1 MVRRLLASFGIG
13 SAKVDTLLT
22 SHLLRPGERLEGIVH
37 LRGGQADQR
46 VLGIYLDLLT
56 NVEHDDRLSAYTVA
70 RFELGEEVRLGAGQ
84 EAEVLFNFM
93 LPLHTPSTLSPD
105 TADPKRPARNRV
117 WLRTGLAVSW
127 GLDPQD
133 SDPLE
138 VLPLP
143 AVEVVLEGVRRAG
156 FRLVGVRNA
165 TQLMLRGAWLSLPL
179 PVVQTFSFVPTAGS
193 GYAGRLDRLELTLAN
208 ITEELE
214 FLLQL
219 DRSTSGLGG
228 LISDIRDTDESTER
242 LRFPADLADPE
253 RVHRRLGE
261 VLEQAGV

>member
-22 SHLLRPGERLEGIVH
+22 SRLLRPGERLEGIVH

-56 NVEHDDRLSAYTVA
+56 NVEHDDRVSAYTIA

-84 EAEVLFNFM
+84 EAEVLFNFV

-105 TADPKRPARNRV
+105 EAHPKRPAHNRV

-143 AVEVVLEGVRRAG
+143 AVEVALEGVRRAG

-165 TQLMLRGAWLSLPL
+165 TQIMLRGAWLSLPL
-179 PVVQTFSFVPTAGS
+179 PVVQTFSFVPTGS
-193 GYAGRLDRLELTLAN
+193 FKGRLDRLELTLAN
-208 ITEELE
+208 LTEELE
-214 FLLQL
+214 FLLQI

-228 LISDIRDTDESTER
+228 LIADIRDTDESTER

-253 RVHRRLGE
+253 RVRQRLGE
-261 VLEQAGV
+261 VLEQTGV

>member
-22 SHLLRPGERLEGIVH
+22 SHVLRPGERLEGIVH

-46 VLGIYLDLLT
+46 VLGIYLDLMT
-56 NVEHDDRLSAYTVA
+56 NVEHDDRLSTHTVA
-70 RFELGEEVRLGAGQ
+70 HFELGEEVRLGAGQ
-84 EAEVLFNFM
+84 EAEVLFNFV
-93 LPLHTPSTLSPD
+93 LPPYTPSTLSPD
-105 TADPKRPARNRV
+105 EANPKHPPRNRV

-143 AVEVVLEGVRRAG
+143 AVEVTLEGVRRAG

-165 TQLMLRGAWLSLPL
+165 TQILLRGAWLSLPL
-179 PVVQTFSFVPTAGS
+179 PVLQTFTFVPTAS
-193 GYAGRLDRLELTLAN
+193 YKGRLDKLELTLAS
-208 ITEELE
+208 IAEELE
-214 FLLQL
+214 FILQL
-219 DRSTSGLGG
+219 DRSTAGLIG
-228 LISDIRDTDESTER
+228 LISDIRDTDESTQR
-242 LRFPADLADPE
+242 LHFPADLDDPE
-253 RVHRRLGE
+253 QARRRLGE
-261 VLEQAGV
+261 ALEQVGV